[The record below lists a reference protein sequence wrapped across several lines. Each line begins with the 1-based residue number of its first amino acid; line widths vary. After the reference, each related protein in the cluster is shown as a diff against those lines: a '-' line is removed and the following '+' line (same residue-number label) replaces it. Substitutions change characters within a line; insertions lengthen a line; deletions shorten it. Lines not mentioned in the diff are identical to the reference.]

1 MLHFSPRNS
10 FSLFLGSSPSS
21 PCVLNLVEFL
31 CLDYSTVS
39 TSARSQLV
47 TVILFPLLCPWTFSG
62 GLLFFH
68 SFIVF
73 VLLSL
78 PSGTTIFPPM
88 PVFMVAA
95 PLVARSALALFFLVA
110 LRPLANYGV
119 IVPLPAELALTVH
132 LVPQQLKHW
141 LIIFHKSPLPPSD

>member
-1 MLHFSPRNS
+1 M
-10 FSLFLGSSPSS
+10 
-21 PCVLNLVEFL
+21 LNLVEFL

-39 TSARSQLV
+39 ASAHSQLV

-78 PSGTTIFPPM
+78 PSGTSIFPPM

-95 PLVARSALALFFLVA
+95 PLVAGSALALFFLIA

-119 IVPLPAELALTVH
+119 VVPLPAELALTVH
-132 LVPQQLKHW
+132 SAPQE
-141 LIIFHKSPLPPSD
+141 LIRSFKAGLTQGGSLEWIV

>member
-1 MLHFSPRNS
+1 M
-10 FSLFLGSSPSS
+10 
-21 PCVLNLVEFL
+21 LNLVEFL

-39 TSARSQLV
+39 ASAHSQLV

-73 VLLSL
+73 LLLSL
-78 PSGTTIFPPM
+78 PSGTSIFPPM

-95 PLVARSALALFFLVA
+95 PLVAGSALALFLLIA

-119 IVPLPAELALTVH
+119 VVPLPAELALTVH
-132 LVPQQLKHW
+132 SVLQE
-141 LIIFHKSPLPPSD
+141 LIRSFKAGLTQGGSLEWIV